1 MPILWSSAFSL
12 HALDVFIYQQLVL
25 YFCYPTNSLCMK
37 RIGYFF
43 RIFHSLLILF
53 SYCDGT
59 AHCTDPPETGPC
71 RAHFT
76 RWYYDPLNKKCHHF
90 IFGGCDGNE
99 NNFETTDKC
108 MSNCS
113 GVTGMKSAQVWCSS
127 DDGWSMDLMYISD
140 VCLCRKRSVCKR
152 NVCKSWW
159 GPRGKPVR

>member
-1 MPILWSSAFSL
+1 MLKAINSLTPQLMTACWWCGRADEIWELLHSGILGGRCLYFFIIIDL
-12 HALDVFIYQQLVL
+12 RCFIYQQLVL

-37 RIGYFF
+37 WVAYFF
-43 RIFHSLLILF
+43 IIFNSLLTLF
-53 SYCDGT
+53 SYCGGT
-59 AHCTDPPETGPC
+59 AHCTDPPEMGPC

-113 GVTGMKSAQVWCSS
+113 GVTGMKSAHV
-127 DDGWSMDLMYISD
+127 
-140 VCLCRKRSVCKR
+140 
-152 NVCKSWW
+152 
-159 GPRGKPVR
+159 